1 MRTVKRVLTYTF
13 VSFVLLVLV
22 SWSEAPPGSEMDR
35 IRAFTRP
42 VEFDYVGWMLD
53 ALALKDAQAALD
65 APSYLP
71 VSQQTEVVRYYLSLV
86 GQIGS
91 LEADIQTIYSNP
103 NIENPEEQTAQERKV
118 LDTLQNAQQKMQPIV
133 ELILQQQVSDVL
145 AENGLT
151 AAGQPVPPVL
161 YHVTDLPL
169 ALIVSPRTVIR
180 QDANISL
187 LPDLSLEEQIQMED
201 EVASSLDVSSLV
213 VNVGGVGVYP
223 PMVISSTNLPYL
235 VETIAHEWTHNFL
248 TLRPL
253 GISYDASPA
262 LRTINETTAEIVGEE
277 IGRAVLKRYYPD
289 LAPPPPPPPAPT
301 PAPGAA
307 PTPTPVPT
315 PSSEP
320 PPFDFQSE
328 MHETRVT
335 VDQMLEQG
343 KVQAAESYMEQRR
356 QFFWEHGY
364 HIRKL
369 NQAYFAFYGAYAAAP
384 RGAAGSNPVG
394 PAVRALREQSSSL
407 AQFLNRISW
416 MASFETLQKAVAK

>member
-1 MRTVKRVLTYTF
+1 MRTVKRILSYTLI
-13 VSFVLLVLV
+13 SFVLLFLI
-22 SWSEAPPGSEMDR
+22 SGSEAPPGGEMDR

-53 ALALKDAQAALD
+53 ALALKDAQAALN
-65 APSYLP
+65 APSYIR

-86 GQIGS
+86 GQINS
-91 LEADIQTIYSNP
+91 LESDIRTIYSNP
-103 NIENPEEQTAQERKV
+103 NIENPEEQTAQEREV
-118 LDTLQNAQQKMQPIV
+118 LYKLQKAQNMLQPIV
-133 ELILQQQVSDVL
+133 ESILQQQVSAVL

-187 LPDLSLEEQIQMED
+187 LPDIPLENQIQLEN
-201 EVASSLDVSSLV
+201 EVEQSLDVSALV

-223 PMVISSTNLPYL
+223 PMVISSTDLPYL
-235 VETIAHEWTHNFL
+235 VETVAHEWTHNYL

-253 GISYDASPA
+253 GVSYDVSPA
-262 LRTINETTAEIVGEE
+262 LRTMNETTAEIVGVE
-277 IGRAVLKRYYPD
+277 IGRAVLERYYPD
-289 LAPPPPPPPAPT
+289 LVPPPPPPPAPT
-301 PAPGAA
+301 PVPGVR
-307 PTPTPVPT
+307 PTPTPS

-328 MHETRVT
+328 MHQTRVT
-335 VDQMLEQG
+335 VDELLKAG
-343 KVQAAESYMEQRR
+343 KVQEAETYMEQRR
-356 QFFWEHGY
+356 QFFWDHGY
-364 HIRKL
+364 HIRRL
-369 NQAYFAFYGAYAAAP
+369 NQAYFAFYGAYAATP
-384 RGAAGSNPVG
+384 GGAAGSDPVG
-394 PAVRALREQSSSL
+394 PAVRALRAQSGSL

-416 MASFETLQKAVAK
+416 MASFQTLETAVAK